1 MSAPS
6 ASRLLT
12 QATRTASRSIIRSR
26 QANAF
31 HLQPC
36 RVVPAIRA
44 VNCSRTFSVS
54 ASKATG
60 LMPDTENPS
69 TPKREP
75 LATTLTP
82 AEITDEEFHTL
93 SDAFLEKVHEKAE
106 QVQEGREDVE
116 VDYSA
121 GVLNIT
127 FPPNGTYVL
136 NKQPPNKQIWLSS
149 PLSGPK
155 RFDWTIQGEGMNY
168 KEGSG
173 EGEWIY
179 IRDGSSLEEIL
190 RKELGLSVDISGHE
204 EEMEAALSKD
214 PTE

>member
-1 MSAPS
+1 MRGASAKLMRPSSSYLAPSLYSSKQLALHCHHPSTVSTTSLHQHIKLHIMSAPS
-6 ASRLLT
+6 ASRLFT
-12 QATRTASRSIIRSR
+12 QATRTASRSIIRPR

-44 VNCSRTFSVS
+44 VNCSRSFSVS

-60 LMPDTENPS
+60 LMPETENPS

-116 VDYSA
+116 VDYSVSYFVMVA
-121 GVLNIT
+121 TV
-127 FPPNGTYVL
+127 
-136 NKQPPNKQIWLSS
+136 QIYSS
-149 PLSGPK
+149 
-155 RFDWTIQGEGMNY
+155 
-168 KEGSG
+168 
-173 EGEWIY
+173 
-179 IRDGSSLEEIL
+179 
-190 RKELGLSVDISGHE
+190 
-204 EEMEAALSKD
+204 
-214 PTE
+214 

>member
-6 ASRLLT
+6 ATRLFS

-36 RVVPAIRA
+36 RVVPAIKA
-44 VNCSRTFSVS
+44 VNCSRSFSVS
-54 ASKATG
+54 VPKATG

-82 AEITDEEFHTL
+82 ANITDEEFHTL

-116 VDYSA
+116 VDYSVRNRCLPQRSRFSKADVLA
-121 GVLNIT
+121 GRRAKHYL
-127 FPPNGTYVL
+127 P
-136 NKQPPNKQIWLSS
+136 S
-149 PLSGPK
+149 
-155 RFDWTIQGEGMNY
+155 
-168 KEGSG
+168 
-173 EGEWIY
+173 
-179 IRDGSSLEEIL
+179 
-190 RKELGLSVDISGHE
+190 
-204 EEMEAALSKD
+204 
-214 PTE
+214 

>member
-6 ASRLLT
+6 ASRLLS

-26 QANAF
+26 QTNAF
-31 HLQPC
+31 FQPS
-36 RVVPAIRA
+36 RAVPAFAFRA
-44 VNCSRTFSVS
+44 VNSSRSFASS
-54 ASKATG
+54 APRATG

-116 VDYSA
+116 VDYS
-121 GVLNIT
+121 VST
-127 FPPNGTYVL
+127 
-136 NKQPPNKQIWLSS
+136 
-149 PLSGPK
+149 
-155 RFDWTIQGEGMNY
+155 
-168 KEGSG
+168 
-173 EGEWIY
+173 
-179 IRDGSSLEEIL
+179 
-190 RKELGLSVDISGHE
+190 
-204 EEMEAALSKD
+204 
-214 PTE
+214 